1 MPIVTLDEAKA
12 HLRVDGAD
20 EDADITLK
28 LAAAEDA
35 AAQHLNRPVPW
46 SDADGAEV
54 PVPASVKVAILLILG
69 DLYAVREGA
78 IIGAT
83 HAVNPTV
90 ERLLAPYRRITLA

>member
-1 MPIVTLDEAKA
+1 MPIVTLEEAKA

-20 EDADITLK
+20 EDADIALK

-35 AAQHLNRPVPW
+35 AVQHLSRPVPW
-46 SDADGAEV
+46 TDADGAEV
-54 PVPASVKVAILLILG
+54 PVPPSVKVAILLILG

-83 HAVNPTV
+83 HTMNPTV
-90 ERLLAPYRRITLA
+90 DRLLGAYRWIPLA